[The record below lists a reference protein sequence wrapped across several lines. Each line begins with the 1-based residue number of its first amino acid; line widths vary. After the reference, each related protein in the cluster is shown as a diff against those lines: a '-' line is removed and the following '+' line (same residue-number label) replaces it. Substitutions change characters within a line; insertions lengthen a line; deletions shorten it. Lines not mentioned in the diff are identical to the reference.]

1 MKISTTRC
9 SHSAAWYVSI
19 KLLYTLAQISIHTSG
34 LWFTNNSQSQGVGV
48 WGTAVAK
55 MAWNFSSPGFGPIF
69 PSWFEWRCGCYM
81 LKVRLSIT
89 FHAFHVIHSML
100 CNQWKPRP
108 HTVWDSISKSN
119 SNVKQ
124 TTNVPVWARCCLCCK
139 KCSATCKSVPY
150 TTVSFI
156 VLGVAVHRTTKKCI
170 WACATH
176 IQMITV

>member
-69 PSWFEWRCGCYM
+69 PSWFEWRCGCYL
-81 LKVRLSIT
+81 LKVRLLIT

-139 KCSATCKSVPY
+139 KCSAKSVSY

-156 VLGVAVHRTTKKCI
+156 VLGVAVHRATKKCI
-170 WACATH
+170 WACATY